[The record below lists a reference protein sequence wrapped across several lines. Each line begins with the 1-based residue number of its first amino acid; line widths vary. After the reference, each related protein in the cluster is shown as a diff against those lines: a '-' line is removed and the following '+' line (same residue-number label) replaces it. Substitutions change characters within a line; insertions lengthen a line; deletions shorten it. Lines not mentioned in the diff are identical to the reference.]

1 MSKRSA
7 QPALYEKIN
16 LRAGPL
22 TPTTSTGI
30 EPKPVVDVGGSSQ
43 WLTPGRSVRLPVGY
57 VLVAAGVVLGLIF
70 LTYMFGH
77 SRGYNAA
84 EAEFNSLLVQASN
97 AQAEATLLEPLKEIP
112 AGTPSTP
119 NAVKQ
124 GSPPAVSPAR
134 HPSTWGKVL
143 SDPRQKGL
151 NYFILIEGS
160 ESGALTLAEFCRNA
174 GLETYVVA
182 GKNGRP
188 TRVIALPGFP
198 TSARASADIKALESR
213 IHSVGEKWK
222 TTQRGNTDLR
232 DAFPSLF
239 GG

>member
-22 TPTTSTGI
+22 KAASPSGV
-30 EPKPVVDVGGSSQ
+30 EPKPVVEVGGSSQ

-57 VLVAAGVVLGLIF
+57 VLLAAGAVLGLIF
-70 LTYMFGH
+70 LTYIFGH

-84 EAEFNSLLVQASN
+84 EAELNNLLVQAAN
-97 AQAEATLLEPLKEIP
+97 AQAKATLLEPLKEVPTGSP
-112 AGTPSTP
+112 AVP
-119 NAVKQ
+119 NAAKQ
-124 GSPPAVSPAR
+124 GSPPAVSPSR

-151 NYFILIEGS
+151 NYFILTEGT
-160 ESGALTLAEFCRNA
+160 ESGALTLVDFCRNA

-188 TRVIALPGFP
+188 TRVIALPGFQ
-198 TSARASADIKALESR
+198 TSARASADVKALESR
-213 IHSVGEKWK
+213 IHSIGEKWK
-222 TTQRGNTDLR
+222 AVQRGNTDLR
-232 DAFPSLF
+232 DAFPSLY